1 MRLKT
6 FNIKKISNIFM
17 IIETG
22 FIELRLNEKIK
33 QKRDM
38 NLKKTTQICQD
49 NKGDNSNFCI
59 PRTEMS

>member
-22 FIELRLNEKIK
+22 FILRLNEKIK

-38 NLKKTTQICQD
+38 NLKKTTQIC
-49 NKGDNSNFCI
+49 
-59 PRTEMS
+59 